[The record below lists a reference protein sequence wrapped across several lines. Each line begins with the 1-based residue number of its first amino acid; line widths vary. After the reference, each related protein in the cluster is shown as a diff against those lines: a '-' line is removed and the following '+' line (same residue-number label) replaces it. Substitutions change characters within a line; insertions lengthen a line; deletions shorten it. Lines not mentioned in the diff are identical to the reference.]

1 MMFQRK
7 VDRAMK
13 LSAEK
18 AAARA
23 GEYDPKKGVEERELK
38 DELEK
43 GDLPAML
50 ISALVVIVP
59 ICLVLLVLLCLI
71 AFIPLF

>member
-1 MMFQRK
+1 MFQRK

-13 LSAEK
+13 YSAEH
-18 AAARA
+18 AAHQE
-23 GEYDPKKGVEERELK
+23 GEYDPKLGVEERTLQ
-38 DELEK
+38 DEMEK

-71 AFIPLF
+71 ACLPLL

>member
-18 AAARA
+18 AAHRA

-59 ICLVLLVLLCLI
+59 VCLVLLVLLCLI